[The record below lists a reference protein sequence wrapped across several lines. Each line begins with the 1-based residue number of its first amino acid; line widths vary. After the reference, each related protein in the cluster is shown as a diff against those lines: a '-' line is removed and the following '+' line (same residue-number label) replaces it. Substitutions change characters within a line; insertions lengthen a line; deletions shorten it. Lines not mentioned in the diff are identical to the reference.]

1 MMERLGIMSG
11 TMIWWQSMNLNT
23 STSEYLLVV
32 ISMIGIV
39 TSVALVIVKLGVF
52 Q

>member
-1 MMERLGIMSG
+1 
-11 TMIWWQSMNLNT
+11 MNLDTN
-23 STSEYLLVV
+23 TSEYLLVA

>member
-1 MMERLGIMSG
+1 
-11 TMIWWQSMNLNT
+11 MNLNT

-32 ISMIGIV
+32 ISMIGIG

>member
-1 MMERLGIMSG
+1 
-11 TMIWWQSMNLNT
+11 MNLDTN
-23 STSEYLLVV
+23 TSEYLLVV
-32 ISMIGIV
+32 ISMIGII